1 MQMVGGCMPKFCFNV
16 LGSVRFTEMFG
27 YALKMG
33 VHSVFHLSRSSLDS
47 AKQNEILE
55 ARQQE
60 SSEK

>member
-1 MQMVGGCMPKFCFNV
+1 MPKFCFNV